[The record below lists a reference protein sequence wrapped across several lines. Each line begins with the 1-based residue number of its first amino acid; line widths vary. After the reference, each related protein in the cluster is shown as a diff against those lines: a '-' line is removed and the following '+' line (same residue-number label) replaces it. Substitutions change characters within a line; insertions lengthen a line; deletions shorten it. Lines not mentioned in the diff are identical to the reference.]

1 MQIECEFSCW
11 LPVDYSAMANQS
23 WYIATIAEVGSC
35 NKLHIWGAQERHY
48 DCGGVMKS
56 LFALFGAIALFL
68 IAGGVWMYLAVE
80 RADLRYRLTYEV
92 EADGVVRTGSSVRSV
107 YFENTEKLPLPNT
120 GGSAQETGEAVVI
133 DLGGGRYLF
142 SLMTGGSDLMLEA
155 FADRRVPGE
164 SVIEFARKLARE
176 KPAATLPFSKA
187 PRLVTFTDI
196 TNAKTVKLADPANLA
211 ATFGAGVKLKRI
223 TVEITDD
230 AVTEGEVEKVLGW
243 LIELNGKYLHGG
255 FTSRDAPLGL
265 QGGDFKMGYPR

>member
-1 MQIECEFSCW
+1 M
-11 LPVDYSAMANQS
+11 PGTV
-23 WYIATIAEVGSC
+23 T
-35 NKLHIWGAQERHY
+35 
-48 DCGGVMKS
+48 
-56 LFALFGAIALFL
+56 ALRQRQPFNEITLGAIVLFL

-92 EADGVVRTGSSVRSV
+92 EADGAVRSGSGV
-107 YFENTEKLPLPNT
+107 RSLYFENTEKLPLPNT

-133 DLGGGRYLF
+133 DLGGGRYVF

-176 KPAATLPFSKA
+176 KPAATLPFSKG

-196 TNAKTVKLADPANLA
+196 NNPKTVKLADLV
-211 ATFGAGVKLKRI
+211 ATSGAGVKLKRI

-230 AVTEGEVEKVLGW
+230 AVTKGEVEKVLGW
-243 LIELNGKYLHGG
+243 WLETEAGPYKDPIVLRYPTKSPRGYDTLNVM
-255 FTSRDAPLGL
+255 
-265 QGGDFKMGYPR
+265 DFWSLDSFEKIRR